1 MTSEM
6 KSFLLS
12 QIQDAIDEAVADSGR
27 ISDIVQEMKRGGYDV
42 CLMLESTIAISP
54 NDDVQPD
61 VASKASLESEGD
73 LELTADDI
81 EFLEELNI
89 SA

>member
-12 QIQDAIDEAVADSGR
+12 QIQDAIDEAVGDSGR
-27 ISDIVQEMKRGGYDV
+27 IAEIVQEMKRSGYDV

-54 NDDVQPD
+54 NDESQPNAAPE
-61 VASKASLESEGD
+61 VESQGD
-73 LELTADDI
+73 LDLTADDI